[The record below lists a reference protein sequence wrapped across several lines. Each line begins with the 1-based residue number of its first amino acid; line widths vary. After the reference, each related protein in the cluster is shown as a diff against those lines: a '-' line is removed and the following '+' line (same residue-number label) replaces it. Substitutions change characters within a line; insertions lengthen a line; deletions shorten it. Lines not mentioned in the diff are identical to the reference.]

1 MNMYHKLTEARDFR
15 NIRKINYCGLR
26 LVFRKNNNEALLL
39 SRDKVQSPFITL
51 QTRSLLSLLTPSPH
65 FNYFPCLLG
74 PEKHGGDGFL

>member
-39 SRDKVQSPFITL
+39 SRDKVQSPFITFN
-51 QTRSLLSLLTPSPH
+51 TNSFIAFTPYPEPS
-65 FNYFPCLLG
+65 NYFPCLLG
-74 PEKHGGDGFL
+74 PEKHGGDGFV

>member
-1 MNMYHKLTEARDFR
+1 MYHKLTEARDFR
-15 NIRKINYCGLR
+15 NIRKINYYGLR

-51 QTRSLLSLLTPSPH
+51 QTRSLLSLTPH

-74 PEKHGGDGFL
+74 PEKHGGDGFV